1 MAASAVTYEFL
12 DVSRS
17 LPKGGA
23 TARVHA
29 ALREAIVQL
38 DLKPGEFLDKQAIA
52 ARMEVSRFP
61 VGEAMNRLAAEG
73 LVDVIPQSGSRVALI
88 KISDARENMFLR
100 RALEAE
106 TVRIIARSVPVAL
119 IEHLTTNLR
128 YQQAAI
134 EAQDLKGFHEFD
146 LAFHAALQDHLG
158 FDRVRGAVETARL
171 GLDRV
176 RRLLN
181 TRRRLE
187 VTLAEHR
194 AIVAALAA
202 HDGEAAAQA
211 MHGHLDAV
219 MGELEAFALAMP
231 ELFADLN
238 TTGAREMK
246 KQNLNREV
254 LLRQDSPVM
263 K

>member
-1 MAASAVTYEFL
+1 MPASAVTYEFL
-12 DVSRS
+12 STGRGNS
-17 LPKGGA
+17 PGGA

-52 ARMEVSRFP
+52 GRMGVSRFP

-73 LVDVIPQSGSRVALI
+73 LVDIVPQSGSRVALI
-88 KISDARENMFLR
+88 KISDARENMFFR
-100 RALEAE
+100 RALEVE
-106 TVRIIARSVPVAL
+106 TVRAIAAGAPSALLDQLRS
-119 IEHLTTNLR
+119 NLR
-128 YQQAAI
+128 YQFAAI
-134 EAQDLKGFHEFD
+134 EAQDLKGFHGFD

-158 FDRVRGAVETARL
+158 YERVRNATETARL

-187 VTLAEHR
+187 LTLAEHE
-194 AIVAALAA
+194 AVLAALEAR
-202 HDGEAAAQA
+202 DGEAAGQA
-211 MHGHLDAV
+211 MHRHLDAV
-219 MGELEAFALAMP
+219 LEELEAFALDRP

-238 TTGAREMK
+238 TQE
-246 KQNLNREV
+246 
-254 LLRQDSPVM
+254 RQ
-263 K
+263 

>member
-1 MAASAVTYEFL
+1 MPASTVTYDFL
-12 DVSRS
+12 NSIRA
-17 LPKGGA
+17 PAKGGA

-52 ARMEVSRFP
+52 GRMGVSRFP

-73 LVDVIPQSGSRVALI
+73 LVDIIPQTGSRVALI
-88 KISDARENMFLR
+88 KISDARENIFLR

-106 TVRIIARSVPVAL
+106 TVSLVARDASTAL
-119 IEHLTTNLR
+119 VEQLNTNLR
-128 YQQAAI
+128 YQKAAI
-134 EAQDLKGFHEFD
+134 EAQDLKGFHDFD
-146 LAFHAALQDHLG
+146 LAFHAALQDQVG
-158 FDRVRGAVETARL
+158 FDRVRSTVETARL
-171 GLDRV
+171 GLDRI

-194 AIVAALAA
+194 AIVEALEA
-202 HDGEAAAQA
+202 HDGEAAARA
-211 MHGHLDAV
+211 MHQHLDAV
-219 MGELEAFALAMP
+219 MAELESFARATP

-238 TTGAREMK
+238 TTGVK
-246 KQNLNREV
+246 G
-254 LLRQDSPVM
+254 S
-263 K
+263 